1 MPCLV
6 TLVPEVFLLS
16 FIEGE
21 AVIIIGKTE
30 NPWDQGIINVFFV
43 NQLFQI
49 KIKNKKEGYVVQF
62 CLVQLCSFGRYILS
76 PKKSINFH
84 VFAPILFSFFRP
96 VTIVN
101 NLL

>member
-6 TLVPEVFLLS
+6 TLVPEVFWLS

-49 KIKNKKEGYVVQF
+49 KIKNKKRG
-62 CLVQLCSFGRYILS
+62 LCCPILS
-76 PKKSINFH
+76 SAALLLWPPYFPLKKY
-84 VFAPILFSFFRP
+84 
-96 VTIVN
+96 
-101 NLL
+101 